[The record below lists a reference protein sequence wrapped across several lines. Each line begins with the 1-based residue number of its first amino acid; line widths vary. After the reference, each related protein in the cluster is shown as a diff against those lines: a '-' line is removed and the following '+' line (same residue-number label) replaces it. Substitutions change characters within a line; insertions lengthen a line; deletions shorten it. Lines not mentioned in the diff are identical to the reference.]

1 MDRVDYHIHYYLDA
15 CANAEMTFPNI
26 EETAVA
32 VGLSEIAVLKH
43 YSYALPNAKADWA
56 AWHTVRPEQ
65 FERFLREFHDFRP
78 RARLPIYAGVETE
91 LVDDLGTINIP
102 DADLDRL
109 DLAALSVHYLPRM
122 ACMEM
127 PLLYHPRMQRAL
139 LDQDPEAK
147 AAYAA
152 WLAQAERTGPAAFVE
167 GLVAGYVQAIRR
179 HPKVR
184 FLSHL
189 YDGLLPLRDAGIAC
203 DALPK
208 AALVSLFEPLMRTM
222 AEHNVL
228 WELLPEPVP
237 HPEILHRANALGVRF
252 LATADAH
259 FLRGGWGNLVD
270 HDKAEHFLDE
280 LGLQRG
286 RIHFPA

>member
-15 CANAEMTFPNI
+15 CANAAMTFPNI
-26 EETAVA
+26 EETALA
-32 VGLSEIAVLKH
+32 LGLAEIAVLKH
-43 YSYALPNAKADWA
+43 YSHALPNGKADWA
-56 AWHTVRPEQ
+56 AWHTVRAEQ
-65 FERFLREFHDFRP
+65 FEQFLQEYHDFRP
-78 RARLPIYAGVETE
+78 RARLPVYAGVETE
-91 LVDDLGTINIP
+91 LVDDSGNINIP

-122 ACMEM
+122 SCMET

-139 LDQDPEAK
+139 LEQDSEAR

-152 WLAQAERTGPAAFVE
+152 WLKQAERIGPAAFVQ
-167 GLVAGYVQAIRR
+167 GLVEGYVKAIRR

-184 FLSHL
+184 LLAHL

-208 AALVSLFEPLMRTM
+208 DTLVSLFEPLMRAM

-228 WELLPEPVP
+228 WELLPKAVP
-237 HPEILHRANALGVRF
+237 HPEILLRANALGVRF

-259 FLRGGWGNLVD
+259 FIRGGWGNLED
-270 HDKAEHFLDE
+270 HDKAERFLDE

-286 RIHFPA
+286 RIRFPA